1 MASSLRLDGQ
11 VAYVT
16 GSTRG
21 IGRAVAATLAEAG
34 AAVVVNG
41 YQDPGAPGRYAA
53 ELKERY
59 GSDCIG
65 ISADQRDADAIKGAY
80 ATIHKT
86 YARLDILVNNA
97 GIIRRGTFLE
107 HSLAD
112 WERVLDVN
120 LGGTFNCTQA
130 VVPLMMKQGAG
141 KIINVSS
148 VVGKMGDLAS
158 APSYGTSKGAINT
171 FTKSLARELAAYGIN
186 VNAVAPH
193 AIETEMSQEWSEE
206 KRRQIVGAIPM
217 RRLGQPEEV
226 AEAVAFL
233 ASDGASFITGQ
244 ILDVNGGYL
253 MDLGLAQ

>member
-1 MASSLRLDGQ
+1 VKFEGK
-11 VAYVT
+11 VALVT
-16 GSTRG
+16 GAARG
-21 IGRAVAATLAEAG
+21 IGQAIVLALAQEGADVVIVDVDLERARRVAQEVKDLWRKAM
-34 AAVVVNG
+34 AVQVDV
-41 YQDPGAPGRYAA
+41 
-53 ELKERY
+53 
-59 GSDCIG
+59 S
-65 ISADQRDADAIKGAY
+65 QRDAVDGMVSDVVTAFGKI
-80 ATIHKT
+80 
-86 YARLDILVNNA
+86 DILVNNA

-112 WERVLDVN
+112 WDRVLDVN

-130 VVPLMMKQGAG
+130 VVPLMMKQRAG
-141 KIINVSS
+141 KIINISS

-171 FTKSLARELAAYGIN
+171 FTKSLARELAPHGIN

-206 KRRQIVGAIPM
+206 KRRQIVEAIPM
-217 RRLGQPEEV
+217 KRLGQPGEV
-226 AEAVAFL
+226 AEAVVFL

-253 MDLGLAQ
+253 MD